1 MNLGVL
7 ERWHFSFKKPLL
19 SLPFRRVT
27 WKGTH
32 ITFASLI
39 KESQCHTRTTK
50 KVGGGGK
57 LQNFSKLPILFSS
70 SSTLQRPKLA
80 SEVFRGRFNTPF
92 NLTYRLALFRIMKV
106 LSPNALIIK
115 SKFEID
121 TWLQTVGS
129 SSFLKT

>member
-57 LQNFSKLPILFSS
+57 LQNFSNFLYFS
-70 SSTLQRPKLA
+70 RVVVHYKGLA

-92 NLTYRLALFRIMKV
+92 NLTYRLEMIHFTGDIYGNHVPQHLLPFELSIIFHFSRQKLV
-106 LSPNALIIK
+106 LK
-115 SKFEID
+115 
-121 TWLQTVGS
+121 
-129 SSFLKT
+129 